1 MLDSHGICTS
11 YISISKPFKNFKK
24 EGNISS
30 VKVLTFEYHVDI
42 SNIHVVLYW

>member
-11 YISISKPFKNFKK
+11 YISTSKPFKILKK

-30 VKVLTFEYHVDI
+30 AKVLTFEYHVDI
-42 SNIHVVLYW
+42 HNIRVVLYW